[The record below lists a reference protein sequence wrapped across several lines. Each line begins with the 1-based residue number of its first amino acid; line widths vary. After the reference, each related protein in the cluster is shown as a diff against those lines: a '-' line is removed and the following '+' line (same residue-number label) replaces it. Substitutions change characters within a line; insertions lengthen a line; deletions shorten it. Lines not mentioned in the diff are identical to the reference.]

1 MLAGN
6 AEERKRQKEICFE
19 EAGFSKT
26 SFFFASCETKCKGL
40 LLYVGT
46 KVFVL
51 KPKPKN
57 HPYNLPTSPKALP
70 SQIGT
75 AFELFIWKQ

>member
-1 MLAGN
+1 MGRMCFSFILLMLLG
-6 AEERKRQKEICFE
+6 
-19 EAGFSKT
+19 S
-26 SFFFASCETKCKGL
+26 KCKGL

-57 HPYNLPTSPKALP
+57 HPYNLLTSPKALP